1 MLKPITMTPKSKALI
16 MNKVTK
22 DNYKASN
29 GKSYKLSKKDK
40 ALQKKIDKLKDKWVN
55 QKTTIDFLNS

>member
-1 MLKPITMTPKSKALI
+1 MLKPITMTPKSKAY
-16 MNKVTK
+16 MSKVIK

>member
-1 MLKPITMTPKSKALI
+1 MLKPITMTPNPQALMY
-16 MNKVTK
+16 MNTK

-40 ALQKKIDKLKDKWVN
+40 ALQKKIDKLKEKWVN

>member
-1 MLKPITMTPKSKALI
+1 MTPKSKAY
-16 MNKVTK
+16 MGKVTK
-22 DNYKASN
+22 NNYKASN
-29 GKSYKLSKKDK
+29 GKSYKLNKKDK

>member
-1 MLKPITMTPKSKALI
+1 MLKPITMTPKSKAY
-16 MNKVTK
+16 MGKVTK
-22 DNYKASN
+22 NNYKASN

>member
-1 MLKPITMTPKSKALI
+1 MY
-16 MNKVTK
+16 MNTK
-22 DNYKASN
+22 NNYKASN

-40 ALQKKIDKLKDKWVN
+40 ALQKKIDKLKNKWVN

>member
-1 MLKPITMTPKSKALI
+1 MSKVI
-16 MNKVTK
+16 K

>member
-1 MLKPITMTPKSKALI
+1 
-16 MNKVTK
+16 MNKVSK

-40 ALQKKIDKLKDKWVN
+40 ALQKKIDKLKEKWVN

>member
-1 MLKPITMTPKSKALI
+1 MTPNPQAYMYKA
-16 MNKVTK
+16 TK
-22 DNYKASN
+22 NNYKASN

>member
-1 MLKPITMTPKSKALI
+1 MG
-16 MNKVTK
+16 KVIK

-29 GKSYKLSKKDK
+29 RKSYKLSKKDK
-40 ALQKKIDKLKDKWVN
+40 ALQKKIDKLKKKWVN

>member
-1 MLKPITMTPKSKALI
+1 MLKPITMTPKSKAY

-22 DNYKASN
+22 NNYKASN